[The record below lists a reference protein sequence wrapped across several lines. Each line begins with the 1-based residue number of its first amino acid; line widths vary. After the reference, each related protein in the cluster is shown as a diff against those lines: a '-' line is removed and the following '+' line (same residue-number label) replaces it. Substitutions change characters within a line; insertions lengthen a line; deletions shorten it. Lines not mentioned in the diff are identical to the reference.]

1 MTSTRTILRPRRL
14 PRYPIWRVRSIVLA
28 AVLAVGIISAL
39 VFLLGHRSAI
49 VEAEITLGIVA
60 AALMLFLTVGL
71 YRGVRVQR
79 ETMEFY
85 WPDQRS
91 ILDGLDGSSLP
102 ELPDLGIDADDGC
115 LGVIIGILGA
125 VGLGILLLILT
136 WLLINLIWAV
146 WLVLMIALFWV
157 FNRALRIV
165 FARARTCRGNLPNSL
180 RYAALYTLLYTSW
193 LFGLLWAIGWMK
205 R

>member
-1 MTSTRTILRPRRL
+1 
-14 PRYPIWRVRSIVLA
+14 VRSIALV
-28 AVLAVGIISAL
+28 AVLAVGIIAAL

-60 AALMLFLTVGL
+60 AALMLFLTMGL

-91 ILDGLDGSSLP
+91 ILDGFNGSSLP
-102 ELPDLGIDADDGC
+102 DIPDLGIDAGEGC
-115 LGVIIGILGA
+115 LAAIVGLVAAVI
-125 VGLGILLLILT
+125 LGILLLILT
-136 WLLINLIWAV
+136 WLLINLVWAV

-193 LFGLLWAIGWMK
+193 LFGLLWAIDWMK
-205 R
+205 H